1 MTTLHK
7 FIECQANVEA
17 RVTQQQK
24 EYATVQKLNQL
35 ILVHHTKVRDV
46 LPLIS
51 FCRKKKVQIPRN
63 KNEVGKNGTLKNA
76 V

>member
-1 MTTLHK
+1 MTTFYK
-7 FIECQANVEA
+7 FIDCQANVEA
-17 RVTQQQK
+17 RVTQQRK

-35 ILVHHTKVRDV
+35 ILAHHTKVRDV

-51 FCRKKKVQIPRN
+51 FCRKKVQIPRN